1 MGSETDVLIT
11 AIGLTV
17 VAYLCGSVPSGLW
30 YGLIIHGKDVRDF
43 GSRKTG
49 ATNVLRVFGKAAAFA
64 VIALDASKAII
75 SVGLARYVLPDDAW
89 VHVLAALAAVVGH
102 TWPVFARFRGGR
114 GVLVAAFSILVM
126 DPEVF
131 LVALTIF
138 ITVAWWSKYVSLAS
152 LVSAIDVPTMFALRL
167 FENPDYPLPYLAFGL
182 VAGFFVIA
190 THRDNIGRIRAG
202 REAKLGERVPT
213 TSQG

>member
-1 MGSETDVLIT
+1 MTDVLIT
-11 AIGLTV
+11 AMALAV
-17 VAYLCGSVPSGLW
+17 VSYLCGSVPSGLW
-30 YGLIIHGKDVRDF
+30 YGLVVHGKDVRDY

-49 ATNVLRVFGKAAAFA
+49 ATNVLRVFGKTAAYA

-89 VHVLAALAAVVGH
+89 VHVVAALSAVVGH
-102 TWPVFARFRGGR
+102 TWPVFAQFRGGR
-114 GVLVAAFSILVM
+114 GVLVAAFCVLVM

-131 LVALTIF
+131 LVALSIF
-138 ITVAWWSKYVSLAS
+138 LTVAWWSKYVSLAS

-167 FENPDYPLPYLAFGL
+167 LENPEYPVPYLAFGL

-202 REAKLGERVPT
+202 SEAKLGERIPT